1 MSLSPIQME
10 KVSAVPLWQRWLTP
24 HELVRSKERAGEI
37 QILNT
42 QLFAE
47 EISTIYSGKQT
58 KLDHRAALL
67 SLSKVKLSE
76 GRKALEAGLMRD
88 RDGAVYVG
96 AHAILIDQ
104 LIGGLVAAAEN
115 YVFAT
120 KARFALMAVG
130 GYGRGELA
138 PLSDIDLLF
147 VMPQRQKKSDA
158 EFVEFILYMLW
169 DLGLVVGHASRT
181 VHQNIA
187 AAGEDITICTSLLE
201 MRSIAGATSV
211 SEQMLSTFKHW
222 VADQPAAYF
231 VEAKLAERDQRH
243 ARFGGTRYAVE
254 PNVKDGKGGLRDL
267 HTLFWISKYAYRL
280 DHIRG
285 VLGAGILRTSE
296 ARAFASSQRFLWTVR
311 CFLHQHHC
319 REDDRLTF
327 DAQMQLAPLMGF
339 ADRSGLR
346 GVERFMKRYYLA
358 ARQVGNLT
366 RIFCAALATDFDQR
380 PRLSLR
386 KLWVAGFAQRLN
398 IKPFTLEGER
408 LHLPENMRFRDNRDL
423 ICELFYLAQIHE
435 LDIHPDSLRRL
446 TRAVHSLTTAEIQS
460 VKTHEQFLSVLEDK
474 RNPERVLR
482 LMNES
487 GWLGKYLPDFG
498 RIVGMMQF
506 DMYHSYTVDEHIIK
520 AVGNINDI
528 EQGVL
533 KDTAPVA
540 TRLVHEVN
548 SRQALLVAVLFH
560 DMAKGRGGDH
570 SELGAKIAKQ
580 LCPLLG
586 LNEETTETVIW
597 LIRHHLLMSKTAFR
611 YDLNDPQTISDFAA
625 VVQSPERLKLLLVL
639 TVADILAVGPEIWN
653 GWKASLMRNLY
664 SRAEAVLGGAAPSEV
679 SSLAAADAIQ
689 TARHALT
696 DWDDDRFGAHAQ
708 LFYPSY
714 WTNFSA
720 KSHVRHARLA
730 ESFNA
735 GVRKLLI
742 DFEIDDDNT
751 STILVVMAA
760 DHPGLFSRIVG
771 AVAIAGCSIMNARI
785 NTRHDGTILDQ
796 FRIQNQ
802 NREAVTDLQTQ
813 KRISK
818 TIEQSLAGDISLFDQ
833 LQERSAKRTKR
844 QKAMT
849 VPPRVIVSNNRS
861 NTHTVVEVNGADRP
875 GLLYQITY
883 HLVQLGLQ
891 INSATVSTYGE
902 KVVDVFYVKDVYGL
916 KIERKTTQDRIKH
929 TLMGVFHPRV
939 SDTGHDKERV

>member
-1 MSLSPIQME
+1 MSLSPIQTENM
-10 KVSAVPLWQRWLTP
+10 SDVPLWQRWLSP
-24 HELVRSKERAGEI
+24 QELVRDKEDAGKI

-47 EISTIYSGKQT
+47 EIASIYSVKQT
-58 KLDHRAALL
+58 KSEQRAALL
-67 SLSKVKLSE
+67 GLSKARLSE
-76 GRKALEAGLMRD
+76 AREALISGLARD

-96 AHAILIDQ
+96 AHAILIDR
-104 LIGGLVAAAEN
+104 IICGLVAAAEN
-115 YVFAT
+115 YVFET

-147 VMPQRQKKSDA
+147 VMPQRHKKSDT
-158 EFVEFILYMLW
+158 EFVEFILYLLW

-181 VHQNIA
+181 IHQNITA
-187 AAGEDITICTSLLE
+187 ASEDITICTSLLE
-201 MRSIAGATSV
+201 MRSVAGDTSV

-222 VADQPAAYF
+222 VSNQPAAYF
-231 VEAKLAERDQRH
+231 LEAKLAERDQRH

-280 DHIRG
+280 DHVQG
-285 VLGAGILRTSE
+285 VLGAGILRISE

-311 CFLHQHHC
+311 CFLHQHHG

-327 DAQMQLAPLMGF
+327 DAQMQIAPQMGF

-386 KLWVAGFAQRLN
+386 KFWAAGVTQRLN
-398 IKPFTLEGER
+398 IEPFILEGER
-408 LHLPENMRFRDNRDL
+408 LHLPEKMRFRENSDL
-423 ICELFYLAQIHE
+423 ISRVFYLAQIHE

-446 TRAVHSLTTAEIQS
+446 TRAVRSLTTAELQS
-460 VKTHEQFLSVLEDK
+460 VETHKQFLSVVTDK
-474 RNPERVLR
+474 HNPERVLR
-482 LMNES
+482 LMNEA

-506 DMYHSYTVDEHIIK
+506 DMYHSYTVDEHTIK
-520 AVGNINDI
+520 AVGNVNDI
-528 EQGVL
+528 EQGVFNN
-533 KDTAPVA
+533 TAPVA
-540 TRLVHEVN
+540 TRLIHELN

-560 DMAKGRGGDH
+560 DIAKGRGGNH
-570 SELGAKIAKQ
+570 SELGAEVAEQ
-580 LCPLLG
+580 LCTLLG
-586 LNEETTETVIW
+586 LNEETTETVVW
-597 LIRHHLLMSKTAFR
+597 LVRHHLLMSKTAFR

-625 VVQSPERLKLLLVL
+625 EVQSPERLKLLLVL

-679 SSLAAADAIQ
+679 SSLAAADAMQ
-689 TARHALT
+689 SARQALA
-696 DWDDDRFGAHAQ
+696 DWDEDRFNAHAQ

-714 WTNFSA
+714 WTNFSTN
-720 KSHVRHARLA
+720 SHVRHARLA

-735 GVRKLLI
+735 GVHKLLI

-802 NREAVTDLQTQ
+802 NRQAVTDPQTQ

-833 LQERSAKRTKR
+833 LQERSAQRTKR
-844 QKAMT
+844 EKVMT

-875 GLLYQITY
+875 GLLYQLTY

-916 KIERKTTQDRIKH
+916 KIERETTQDRIKE
-929 TLMGVFHPRV
+929 TLLGVFHLQMEDI
-939 SDTGHDKERV
+939 SHKKEMV

>member
-10 KVSAVPLWQRWLTP
+10 NMSAIPLWQRWLSP
-24 HELVRSKERAGEI
+24 QELVRDKERSGKI
-37 QILNT
+37 QILDSK
-42 QLFAE
+42 LFAE
-47 EISTIYSGKQT
+47 EIATIYVGKKT
-58 KLDHRAALL
+58 KSEQRAALL
-67 SLSKVKLSE
+67 GLSKVKLLE
-76 GRKALEAGLMRD
+76 GREALAASFMRE
-88 RDGAVYVG
+88 RDGAVFVG
-96 AHAILIDQ
+96 AHAILIDR
-104 LIGGLVAAAEN
+104 LIGGLVTAAEN

-147 VMPQRQKKSDA
+147 VMPQRHKKSDE
-158 EFVEFILYMLW
+158 EFVEFVLYLLW
-169 DLGLVVGHASRT
+169 DLGLMVGHASRT
-181 VHQNIA
+181 VHQNITA
-187 AAGEDITICTSLLE
+187 ACDDITICTSLLE
-201 MRSIAGATSV
+201 MRSIAGAAAV
-211 SEQMLSTFKHW
+211 SEQMVSTFKHW
-222 VADQPAAYF
+222 VANQSAGYF
-231 VEAKLAERDQRH
+231 VEAKLAERDHRH

-280 DHIRG
+280 DH
-285 VLGAGILRTSE
+285 VHDVMSAGILRASE

-311 CFLHQHHC
+311 CFLHQHHG

-327 DAQMQLAPLMGF
+327 DAQMQIAPQMGF
-339 ADRSGLR
+339 ADRSGMR

-380 PRLSLR
+380 PRLNLR
-386 KLWVAGFAQRLN
+386 KFWVAGVAQRLN

-408 LHLPENMRFRDNRDL
+408 LHLPEEMRFRDNRDL

-446 TRAVHSLTTAEIQS
+446 TRVVRSLTTAELQS
-460 VKTHEQFLSVLEDK
+460 VKTHEQFLSVLADK

-482 LMNES
+482 LMNEA

-506 DMYHSYTVDEHIIK
+506 DMYHSYTVDEHTIK

-540 TRLVHEVN
+540 SRLVHELN

-560 DMAKGRGGDH
+560 DIAKGRGGNH
-570 SELGAKIAKQ
+570 SELGAELAEQ

-586 LNEETTETVIW
+586 LNEETTETVVW

-679 SSLAAADAIQ
+679 SSMAAADAMQ
-689 TARHALT
+689 TARNALT
-696 DWDDDRFGAHAQ
+696 DWDDDRFDAHAQ

-714 WTNFSA
+714 WTNFSTD
-720 KSHVRHARLA
+720 SQVRHARLA
-730 ESFNA
+730 EPFNA
-735 GVRKLLI
+735 GARKLLI

-802 NREAVTDLQTQ
+802 NRQAVTDPQTQ
-813 KRISK
+813 KRIAK

-833 LQERSAKRTKR
+833 LQERSAQRTKR

-861 NTHTVVEVNGADRP
+861 NTHTVVEINGADRP

-916 KIERKTTQDRIKH
+916 KIERETTQDRIKR
-929 TLMGVFHPRV
+929 TLMGVFHPHIPG
-939 SDTGHDKERV
+939 TGHDKERV

>member
-1 MSLSPIQME
+1 MSLSPIQTE
-10 KVSAVPLWQRWLTP
+10 SARAVPLWQRWLSP
-24 HELVRSKERAGEI
+24 QELVEEKERAGEI
-37 QILNT
+37 QILNS
-42 QLFAE
+42 QNFVDEMEA
-47 EISTIYSGKQT
+47 IYAANQT
-58 KLDHRAALL
+58 KPAQRAALL
-67 SLSKVKLSE
+67 RLSKARLSE
-76 GRKALEAGLMRD
+76 GRQALKVALSGE

-96 AHAILIDQ
+96 AHSVLIDR
-104 LIGGLVAAAEN
+104 LISGLVASAEKH
-115 YVFAT
+115 VFAT

-147 VMPQRQKKSDA
+147 VIPQRKKKSDID
-158 EFVEFILYMLW
+158 FIEFILYLLW
-169 DLGLVVGHASRT
+169 DLGLTVGHASRT

-187 AAGEDITICTSLLE
+187 AASDDITIRTSLLD
-201 MRSIAGATSV
+201 MRGIAGAAPL
-211 SEQMLSTFKHW
+211 SEQMLRTFKNW
-222 VADQPAAYF
+222 VANQSAGLF
-231 VEAKLAERDQRH
+231 IEAKLTERDQRH

-267 HTLFWISKYAYRL
+267 HTLFWISKYAYRQ
-280 DHIRG
+280 DHVQGILG
-285 VLGAGILRTSE
+285 VGILRSFE
-296 ARAFASSQRFLWTVR
+296 ARSFASAQRFLWTVR
-311 CFLHQHHC
+311 SFLHLHHG

-327 DAQMQLAPLMGF
+327 DAQMQIAPQMGF
-339 ADRSGLR
+339 SDRSGLR

-386 KLWVAGFAQRLN
+386 KFWVAGVAQRLN

-408 LHLPENMRFRDNRDL
+408 LYLPEKMRFRDNKEL
-423 ICELFYLAQIHE
+423 ICKLFYLAQIHKF
-435 LDIHPDSLRRL
+435 DIHPDSLRRL
-446 TRAVHSLTTAEIQS
+446 TRAVRSLTTTELQS
-460 VKTHEQFLSVLEDK
+460 SKTHELFLAVLTDE

-482 LMNES
+482 LMNEA

-506 DMYHSYTVDEHIIK
+506 DMYHSYTVDEHTIK

-533 KDTAPVA
+533 KTIAPVA
-540 TRLVHEVN
+540 SRLIHEVN

-560 DMAKGRGGDH
+560 DIAKGRGGDH
-570 SELGAKIAKQ
+570 TELGAEVAEK

-586 LNEETTETVIW
+586 LNEETKETVVW

-625 VVQSPERLKLLLVL
+625 EVQSPERLKLLLVL

-679 SSLAAADAIQ
+679 SSLAAADSMKI
-689 TARHALT
+689 ARLALA
-696 DWDDDRFGAHAQ
+696 DWDDESFTAHAQ

-714 WTNFSA
+714 WTNFSTD
-720 KSHVRHARLA
+720 SHLRHARLA
-730 ESFNA
+730 KPFNA
-735 GVRKLLI
+735 GVKNLLI
-742 DFEIDDDNT
+742 DFEVDDDNT

-802 NREAVTDLQTQ
+802 VRQAVTDPQIQ
-813 KRISK
+813 KRIAR
-818 TIEQSLAGDISLFDQ
+818 TIEQSLAGDISLFDK
-833 LQERSAKRTKR
+833 LQERSAQRTKR
-844 QKAMT
+844 QKAMN

-861 NTHTVVEVNGADRP
+861 NTHTVIEVNGADRP

-916 KIERKTTQDRIKH
+916 KIEREATQDRIKQ
-929 TLMGVFHPRV
+929 TLMGVFE
-939 SDTGHDKERV
+939 SKIEK